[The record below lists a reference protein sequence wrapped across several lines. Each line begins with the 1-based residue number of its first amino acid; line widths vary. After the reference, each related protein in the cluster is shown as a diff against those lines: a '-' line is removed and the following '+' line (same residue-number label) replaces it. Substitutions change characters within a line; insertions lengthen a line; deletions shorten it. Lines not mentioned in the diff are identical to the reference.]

1 MGQLTTDTIREAA
14 QAGFIAYYAGRPGYV
29 WEPKWFPIWDLVAAS
44 ALTDP
49 EVKPADIH
57 ALYNAAA
64 LEPVPWTAISTNT
77 KARWIQAH
85 RAILRA
91 GQRREAA

>member
-1 MGQLTTDTIREAA
+1 MTTDTIREAA
-14 QAGFIAYYAGRPGYV
+14 QAAFLTYYHGRPGYV

-49 EVKPADIH
+49 EVKPADLH
-57 ALYNAAA
+57 ALYNATA
-64 LEPVPWTAISTNT
+64 LHPVDWRDISTRT
-77 KARWIQAH
+77 RDRWVQAH

-91 GQRREAA
+91 VQRREAA